1 MTDVAS
7 VVPATVQ
14 GKIDEMVRRIVAQ
27 FAPDKIVLF
36 GSYAR
41 GQAGPDSDVDLLV
54 IKPIAGSKRAERV
67 AIRAAL
73 RGMGVAKDIVLATPE
88 EVEESRDMV
97 GTLIRPALRE
107 GKVLYERAG

>member
-1 MTDVAS
+1 MS
-7 VVPATVQ
+7 VQ

-41 GQAGPDSDVDLLV
+41 GQAGPDSDVDPLV
-54 IKPIAGSKRAERV
+54 IKLITGSKRAERV

-88 EVEESRDMV
+88 EVERSSDMV
-97 GTLIRPALRE
+97 GTLIGPALRE
-107 GKVLYERAG
+107 GKVLYERVG

>member
-1 MTDVAS
+1 MS
-7 VVPATVQ
+7 VQ

-54 IKPIAGSKRAERV
+54 IKPVTGSRRAERV

-88 EVEESRDMV
+88 EVEDSRGMA
-97 GTLIRPALRE
+97 GTLVRPALRE
-107 GKVLYERAG
+107 GKVLYERAGCASEA